1 MTIYVTEQF
10 ENVATNN
17 ILVNGDV
24 KFTITSGFSR
34 NPIILPATV
43 STQNDR
49 YTMLTVDFGVDFKDE
64 HKNGI
69 YYYTI
74 SNLTT
79 VFEKGYCKIVTDPGG
94 ENGSIAFDSGAQTEE
109 RESVVYYRP
118 KF

>member
-17 ILVNGDV
+17 TLVNGDV
-24 KFTITSGFSR
+24 EFTLTSGFSR
-34 NPIILPATV
+34 NPVVLPATI
-43 STQNDR
+43 SLQNDR
-49 YTMLTVDFGVDFKDE
+49 YTLLNVDFGVEFKDE

-79 VFEKGYCKIVTDPGG
+79 VFEKGYCKIVTEPGG
-94 ENGSIAFDSGAQTEE
+94 QNGAITFDSGTVTEE

-118 KF
+118 KY